1 MLFWSLVS
9 AVAAGLAGFLGRK
22 LLKLSSVQA
31 SAAIALL
38 AGVTLPQLSSEGAY
52 LAAVCMHPMQPCR
65 LKDGLHPLQMAGV
78 SGLCGLI
85 AYVGRDCLV
94 GVGGRLGTCG
104 RRRLIFA
111 GGMRAGEQLQL
122 LRGEACSSD
131 NGIAGRVAVD
141 EADCTHE
148 SCGVACVWSCGGG
161 S

>member
-52 LAAVCMHPMQPCR
+52 LAAVCTCASYAAMSSEKMVYT
-65 LKDGLHPLQMAGV
+65 PLQMAGV

-94 GVGGRLGTCG
+94 GVGGRLGTYAAAAV
-104 RRRLIFA
+104 LIFA
-111 GGMRAGEQLQL
+111 GGMRAGERLQL
-122 LRGEACSSD
+122 LRG
-131 NGIAGRVAVD
+131 
-141 EADCTHE
+141 
-148 SCGVACVWSCGGG
+148 G
-161 S
+161 SMQQ